1 MKITLIIILCL
12 FTSCGKFLDEKS
24 SNKLAV
30 PVSISDLQ
38 ALLDNQSM
46 INDKRT
52 PAFLQASADDYF
64 LPENVLNGLAAEE
77 KLLYTWKPFDY
88 YFGNDWSAAYHVVY
102 TANYCLERLEK
113 IPKTAENTASWDN
126 VYGSARFLKA
136 YCYLGLVW
144 AFCREYDPDG
154 SNDSRGIVLRNSSDF
169 NVPSV
174 FYTVGESYAEI
185 IRLAED
191 CLQYLPEKPLVK
203 ARPSVPAAHSLLARA
218 LLSMGRYGQALIHS
232 EKALLI
238 DKALINFNSPADGIA
253 INSETPF
260 GKFTKETIFYSEMS
274 QNFNIFHPG
283 RAFADTALMAL
294 FEAGDLRLKAYYQSD
309 GGYYKFKGT
318 HSNTISSLFS
328 GLTTAEMYLISAE
341 CHARAGNLAEGV
353 RYLNTFRKSRWD
365 ASTAYQD
372 IPADSKEKILG
383 NVLDE
388 RRRELAMRGIRWS
401 DIKRLNREGY
411 GITLKRVLGEET
423 IVLQPGSD
431 SYILPLP
438 KDLEKFFE

>member
-1 MKITLIIILCL
+1 MKITLIILLCL

-38 ALLDNQSM
+38 ALLDNQAT
-46 INDKRT
+46 INTLRT
-52 PAFLQASADDYF
+52 PSILQSSADDTF
-64 LPENVLNGLAAEE
+64 LPESVFNGLAAEE

-113 IPKTAENTASWDN
+113 IPKTADNAASWDN

-136 YCYLGLVW
+136 YYYLGLLW
-144 AFCREYDPDG
+144 AFSKEYDPDG
-154 SNDSRGIVLRNSSDF
+154 ENDSRGIVLRSSSDF
-169 NVPSV
+169 NVTSV
-174 FYTVGESYAEI
+174 FYSVGESYAEV

-203 ARPSVPAAHSLLARA
+203 ARPSRLAAHGLLARA
-218 LLSMGRYGQALIHS
+218 LLSMGKYGQALIHS

-238 DKALINFNSPADGIA
+238 DKALINFNNPADGI
-253 INSETPF
+253 IIGSEIPF
-260 GKFTKETIFYSEMS
+260 GKFTKETIFYSEMTQTFS
-274 QNFNIFHPG
+274 VHNPN

-318 HSNTISSLFS
+318 HSHSINWLFS
-328 GLTTAEMYLISAE
+328 GLTIAEMYLISAE
-341 CHARAGNLAEGV
+341 CHARAGNLAESV
-353 RYLNTFRKSRWD
+353 HYLNAFRKSRWD
-365 ASTAYQD
+365 ASAAYQA

-383 NVLDE
+383 NILDE

-411 GITLKRVLGEET
+411 GITLKRALGDET